1 MYRSSRPLVNLGLL
15 FVLALLI
22 LLPPA
27 AAAQDDTT
35 QPPVTA
41 ERPLIFIRSSWVEPA
56 VLAPGQIG
64 RLYLELHNV
73 GEASARN
80 IVISIAGANF
90 VPELS
95 SSVKTV
101 GSLQPNSTRRCGR
114 SCVLCRASRAAPIP

>member
-1 MYRSSRPLVNLGLL
+1 MLNLGLL
-15 FVLALLI
+15 IVLALLI
-22 LLPPA
+22 FLPPA
-27 AAAQDDTT
+27 ATARDETP
-35 QPPVTA
+35 QPPASA

-80 IVISIAGANF
+80 VVVSIAGANF

-101 GSLQPNSTRRCGR
+101 GSLQPNEHATVWQELR
-114 SCVLCRASRAAPIP
+114 VCRTSRAAPIL